1 MRFMVYQVLCSSK
14 ATVFY
19 TIGAVISY
27 AKNRIL

>member
-19 TIGAVISY
+19 TIGACNIVR
-27 AKNRIL
+27 KE